1 MKTLHFVFNGSGL
14 RSCQNLKS
22 SEDLVVLMGDGTYYL
37 EFDQDDLEIEN
48 TYTLEEDYSARGLNK
63 SKTINLISYDEVV
76 ELCVRCSPIVS
87 WHE

>member
-1 MKTLHFVFNGSGL
+1 MKTLHLVFNGSGL

-22 SEDLVVLMGDGTYYL
+22 SEDLVILMGDGTYNS
-37 EFDQDDLEIEN
+37 ESDQEDLEIES
-48 TYTLEEDYSARGLNK
+48 TFTLKEDYSARGLNK
-63 SKTINLISYDEVV
+63 SKAINLISYDQMV